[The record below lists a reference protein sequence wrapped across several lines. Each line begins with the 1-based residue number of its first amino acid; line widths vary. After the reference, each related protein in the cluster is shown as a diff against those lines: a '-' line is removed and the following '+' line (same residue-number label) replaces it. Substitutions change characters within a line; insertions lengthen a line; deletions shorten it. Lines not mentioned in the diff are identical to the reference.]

1 MIISFDSGWRK
12 KSETTHIYSSSFWSG
27 TKNHFITFCLL
38 CIHTRDYLKITITD
52 FSSMGMIVEYAHRNQ
67 LGWLWGL
74 SGIQK
79 ATRYP
84 NYQLVFHGPVLT

>member
-1 MIISFDSGWRK
+1 MIINFDSDWRK

-52 FSSMGMIVEYAHRNQ
+52 FSSMGMIVEYAHRKEISWD
-67 LGWLWGL
+67 GCGD
-74 SGIQK
+74 
-79 ATRYP
+79 
-84 NYQLVFHGPVLT
+84 